1 MTLSVFVFELFGG
14 LFQASRAARK
24 DASLVGLW
32 QDRDPRG
39 VGDPYQE
46 GRHHHHHQQPATR
59 AEGHDSSIG
68 GSLPTLGESVSN
80 HSTRRPE
87 TLQLS

>member
-1 MTLSVFVFELFGG
+1 MACGVFVFGCFGRC
-14 LFQASRAARK
+14 FHISSAARK
-24 DASLVGLW
+24 DSSLVGLW

-46 GRHHHHHQQPATR
+46 GHLPHQQQQQPATR

-68 GSLPTLGESVSN
+68 GSLPTLGESVSPQIN
-80 HSTRRPE
+80 N
-87 TLQLS
+87 